1 MNKAVRAAQRCALLP
16 LPPSQKMSF
25 LAAVAV
31 SKAAFG
37 WHAYVPPRNTFKKL
51 QKAIKLS
58 VWDHKSA
65 DVNLTAILRGHAVDI
80 FFRIASNRLVC
91 LYRQCARRLFTPQW
105 WNNHK
110 RFKITI
116 LKYADWIGWKAS
128 ANWTSRTLSVTK
140 ILKLLFLK
148 ELTKHL
154 RMLKNFDITC
164 VKHGDI
170 TFSGNGKIQ
179 AGLMPHFVR
188 RRNIPRNVVSLPEA
202 SP

>member
-1 MNKAVRAAQRCALLP
+1 MH
-16 LPPSQKMSF
+16 MSF
-25 LAAVAV
+25 HV
-31 SKAAFG
+31 
-37 WHAYVPPRNTFKKL
+37 TFKKL

-58 VWDHKSA
+58 MWDHKSA

-91 LYRQCARRLFTPQW
+91 LYRQCARKFFTPQW

-128 ANWTSRTLSVTK
+128 ANWTFQNSFGHK
-140 ILKLLFLK
+140 NLKFVVP

-188 RRNIPRNVVSLPEA
+188 RRNIPRNVVSLPET
-202 SP
+202 SPWPRAITLQWWLEHTYHPWELSIMND